1 VIREPLIENIDN
13 FLNHESFKDF
23 FDKAHDLIH
32 FILVDGTILYVNQS
46 WSKTLEYPMDEIQGA
61 NVYDYVVEQDKDG
74 FASYRKHIINGG
86 ITDSETV
93 VRFRTKSGSVVSLEG
108 FISVRKDGDKPLYTR
123 GIFRDITAKLENEA
137 RLKERELYMHRLL
150 RHAPNAVV
158 VINEEGIVTFWNPK
172 AEAMFGWTMEEVLG
186 TLLSSSVIPV
196 NYRTA
201 HNAGMKRLHSTG
213 EPHLLNKTIE
223 ITALH
228 KAGNE
233 FPISLTISQTEQEGR
248 KVFIAFIRD
257 ISEQKANEAELEN
270 KRKQLEDSNQQ
281 LEQFA
286 YVASHD
292 LQEPLRKIR
301 TFGDM
306 LSRHIEPEA
315 AVRKYVDKI
324 IASAERMSGLINSLL
339 GYSRLSKE
347 GIRYERVDLN
357 EILLSILSDYELLIT
372 QKNAEINFDTL
383 PIIMAVPLQMNQLFY
398 NLIGNALKFTKRNFK
413 PIITITTTEVSTEQ
427 KNDWQLEPLKDYI
440 AIVVRDNGIGFEQN
454 YANKIFTIF
463 QRLND
468 RSEYGGYGIGLALCK
483 KVIDGH
489 KGRIFAEGKLKE
501 GATFKIILPIK

>member
-13 FLNHESFKDF
+13 FLNDESFKDF

-32 FILVDGTILYVNQS
+32 FILADGTILYVNQS
-46 WSKTLEYPMDEIQGA
+46 WSKTLEYPMDEIQGS
-61 NVYDYVVEQDKDG
+61 NVYDYVVEQDKHG

-86 ITDSETV
+86 ITNLETV

-108 FISVRKDGDKPLYTR
+108 FISVRKDGNEPLYTR

-172 AEAMFGWTMEEVLG
+172 AEAIFGWTMEEVLG
-186 TLLSSSVIPV
+186 TSLSSSIVPV
-196 NYRTA
+196 NHRTA
-201 HNAGMKRLHSTG
+201 HNEGMKRLVSTG
-213 EPHLLNKTIE
+213 EAHLLNKTIE

-233 FPISLTISQTEQEGR
+233 FAISLTISQTEQDGK

-257 ISEQKANEAELEN
+257 ITEQKANEAELEN
-270 KRKQLEDSNQQ
+270 KRKQLEVSNQQ

-301 TFGDM
+301 TFGDI
-306 LSRHIEPEA
+306 LSRHIDTEA
-315 AVRKYVDKI
+315 AIRKYVDKI

-347 GIRYERVDLN
+347 GIRYEKVDLN
-357 EILLSILSDYELLIT
+357 AILLSILSDYELLIT
-372 QKNAEINFDTL
+372 QKNAEITFDTL

-398 NLIGNALKFTKRNFK
+398 NLIGNALKFTKRNIK
-413 PIITITTTEVSTEQ
+413 PIITITTTDVSTDE
-427 KNDWQLEPLKDYI
+427 KNDWQLEPLKDYVEI
-440 AIVVRDNGIGFEQN
+440 FVRDNGIGFEQN

-483 KVIDGH
+483 KVLDAH

-501 GATFKIILPIK
+501 GATFKIILPVK